1 MLNYVSNNL
10 QKVNNV
16 KMNKSLIRSTEM
28 RENKKKILYVVVAVA
43 AIVTL
48 VYLGL
53 ALFFTKHFYFNTFI
67 NGENYSAG
75 SVNSA
80 QNFVLDTSNH
90 YTLTING
97 RDGITDTIT
106 SADIGLKL
114 EFGEEF
120 QNIIETQDA
129 FLWPFS
135 LFKKC
140 EYTVD
145 TMVTYSEEA
154 FDNKIDTLCFFEQ
167 ENIRQPQNAYLSDYT
182 EEGYQIIPED
192 KGTVPIRTKIYNAV
206 KESVEILADSVD
218 LDAKECYTN
227 AEIVAEDHALQKEC
241 DALNQ
246 LTGVKITYKFG
257 EDREVLD
264 GSIIKDWLVTDEG
277 KLDIDPDL
285 VREYVNTLSKKYD
298 TWGKK
303 REFKTTGGET
313 ITISEGAYGWW
324 MNRAGEAEAL
334 VELIRSGKSEER
346 TPLYHA
352 QAAQYGEND
361 IGDSYVEIDLTSQ
374 HLWVYKD
381 DQLVEETDF
390 VSGNVSRGYN
400 TPVGIYGITYK
411 ERNTTLRGANYASK
425 VSFWMPF
432 NGNVGM
438 HDASWRSSFGANIYL
453 TNGSHGCVNLPSKKA
468 EVIYGYVE
476 QGEPVIVYGGQVSVP
491 RTEGKQEQPEVA
503 VPEENITP
511 ELTPEQQ
518 IQILIEAG
526 VLNPDGT
533 PVQQPE
539 GVLPEVP
546 TENPAQVPQEIPAE
560 NLESIPQ
567 EVPAENPVEIPQEV
581 PVENPAQVPQ
591 EIPAENLA
599 ENPVGTSQ
607 EIMGDA

>member
-10 QKVNNV
+10 QRVNNV
-16 KMNKSLIRSTEM
+16 KVNKSLIRSTEM
-28 RENKKKILYVVVAVA
+28 RKIKKKILYVMVAVA
-43 AIVTL
+43 AIIAL

-67 NGENYSAG
+67 NGENYSAD
-75 SVNSA
+75 SANSA
-80 QNFVLDTSNH
+80 QNLVLDTSNH

-97 RDGITDTIT
+97 RDGLIDTVT

-120 QNIIETQDA
+120 QNIIKTQDA
-129 FLWPFS
+129 FLWPVS
-135 LFKKC
+135 LFKKS

-145 TMVTYSEEA
+145 TMVTYSQEA

-227 AEIVAEDHALQKEC
+227 AEIVAEDRTLQKEC

-257 EDREVLD
+257 EDTEVLD
-264 GSIIKDWLVTDEG
+264 GSIIKDWLVTEEG

-285 VREYVNTLSKKYD
+285 VREYVNALSRKYD

-303 REFKTTGGET
+303 REFQTTGGET
-313 ITISEGAYGWW
+313 ITISQGAYGWW

-334 VELIRSGKSEER
+334 AELIRSGKSEER

-374 HLWVYKD
+374 HLWVYND
-381 DQLVEETDF
+381 GQLVEETDF

-400 TPVGIYGITYK
+400 TPVGVYGITYK

-491 RTEGKQEQPEVA
+491 RTEEKQEQPEVT

-518 IQILIEAG
+518 IQMLIEAG
-526 VLNPDGT
+526 LLNPDGT
-533 PVQQPE
+533 PVQPPE
-539 GVLPEVP
+539 G
-546 TENPAQVPQEIPAE
+546 TPQEVIP
-560 NLESIPQ
+560 
-567 EVPAENPVEIPQEV
+567 EVPAETPIEVPSQTPDVPQEV
-581 PVENPAQVPQ
+581 VPETPVEVPQ

-599 ENPVGTSQ
+599 EIPVETPQ
-607 EIMGDA
+607 EIMGEIPQAVPDV

>member
-324 MNRAGEAEAL
+324 MNRAGETEAL

-491 RTEGKQEQPEVA
+491 RTEGKQEQPEVT

-546 TENPAQVPQEIPAE
+546 TENPAQVPQEIPVE

>member
-1 MLNYVSNNL
+1 
-10 QKVNNV
+10 
-16 KMNKSLIRSTEM
+16 M

-120 QNIIETQDA
+120 HDIIETQDA
-129 FLWPFS
+129 FRWPVS
-135 LFKKC
+135 LFTKS

-145 TMVTYSEEA
+145 TMITYSEEA

-167 ENIRQPQNAYLSDYT
+167 ENIRQPKNAYLSDYT

-218 LDAKECYTN
+218 LDEKECYTN
-227 AEIVAEDHALQKEC
+227 AAIVAEDRALKKEC

-246 LTGVKITYKFG
+246 LTGVKITYTFG
-257 EDREVLD
+257 KDTEVLD

-285 VREYVNTLSKKYD
+285 VREYVNALSKKYD

-324 MNRAGEAEAL
+324 MNRAAEAEAL

-346 TPLYHA
+346 TPLYRA
-352 QAAQYGEND
+352 QAAQYGEDD

-374 HLWVYKD
+374 YLWVYKD
-381 DQLVEETDF
+381 GQLVEETDF

-491 RTEGKQEQPEVA
+491 RTEGKQEQPEVT

-518 IQILIEAG
+518 IQMLIEAG

-546 TENPAQVPQEIPAE
+546 TENPIETPQEIPAE

>member
-10 QKVNNV
+10 QRVNNV
-16 KMNKSLIRSTEM
+16 KVNKSLIRSTEM
-28 RENKKKILYVVVAVA
+28 RKIKKKILYVMVAVA
-43 AIVTL
+43 AIIAL

-67 NGENYSAG
+67 NGENYSAD
-75 SVNSA
+75 SANSA
-80 QNFVLDTSNH
+80 QNLVLDTSNH

-97 RDGITDTIT
+97 RDGLIDTVT

-120 QNIIETQDA
+120 QNIIKTQDA
-129 FLWPFS
+129 FLWPVS
-135 LFKKC
+135 LFKKS

-145 TMVTYSEEA
+145 TMVTYSQEA

-227 AEIVAEDHALQKEC
+227 AEIVAEDRTLQKEC

-257 EDREVLD
+257 EDTEVLD
-264 GSIIKDWLVTDEG
+264 GSIIKDWLVTEEG

-285 VREYVNTLSKKYD
+285 VREYVNALSRKYD

-303 REFKTTGGET
+303 REFQTTGGET
-313 ITISEGAYGWW
+313 ITISQGAYGWW

-334 VELIRSGKSEER
+334 AELIRSGKSEER

-374 HLWVYKD
+374 HLWVYND
-381 DQLVEETDF
+381 GQLVEETDF

-400 TPVGIYGITYK
+400 TPVGVYGITYK

-491 RTEGKQEQPEVA
+491 RTEEKQEQPEVT

-518 IQILIEAG
+518 IQMLIEAG
-526 VLNPDGT
+526 LLNPDGT
-533 PVQQPE
+533 PVQPPE
-539 GVLPEVP
+539 G
-546 TENPAQVPQEIPAE
+546 T
-560 NLESIPQ
+560 PQ
-567 EVPAENPVEIPQEV
+567 EVIPEV
-581 PVENPAQVPQ
+581 PVETPIEVPAQTPEVPQEVVPETPVEVPQ

-599 ENPVGTSQ
+599 EIPVETPQ
-607 EIMGDA
+607 EIMGEIPQAVPDV

>member
-10 QKVNNV
+10 QRVNNV
-16 KMNKSLIRSTEM
+16 KVNKSLIRSTEM
-28 RENKKKILYVVVAVA
+28 RKIKKKILYVMVAVA
-43 AIVTL
+43 AIITL

-67 NGENYSAG
+67 NGENYSAD
-75 SVNSA
+75 SANSA
-80 QNFVLDTSNH
+80 QNLVLDTSNH

-97 RDGITDTIT
+97 RDGLIDTVT

-120 QNIIETQDA
+120 QNIIKTQDA
-129 FLWPFS
+129 FLWPVS
-135 LFKKC
+135 LFKKS

-145 TMVTYSEEA
+145 TMVTYSQEA

-227 AEIVAEDHALQKEC
+227 AEIVAEDRTLQKEC

-257 EDREVLD
+257 EDTEVLD
-264 GSIIKDWLVTDEG
+264 GSIIKDWLVTEEG

-285 VREYVNTLSKKYD
+285 VREYVNALSRKYD

-303 REFKTTGGET
+303 REFQTTGGET
-313 ITISEGAYGWW
+313 ITISQGAYGWW

-334 VELIRSGKSEER
+334 AELIRSGKSEER

-374 HLWVYKD
+374 HLWVYND
-381 DQLVEETDF
+381 GQLVEETDF

-400 TPVGIYGITYK
+400 TPVGVYGITYK

-491 RTEGKQEQPEVA
+491 RTEEKQEQPEVT

-518 IQILIEAG
+518 IQMLIEAG
-526 VLNPDGT
+526 LLNPDGT
-533 PVQQPE
+533 PVQPPE
-539 GVLPEVP
+539 G
-546 TENPAQVPQEIPAE
+546 TPQEVIP
-560 NLESIPQ
+560 
-567 EVPAENPVEIPQEV
+567 EVPAETPIEVPAQTPEVPQEV
-581 PVENPAQVPQ
+581 VPETPVEVPQ

-599 ENPVGTSQ
+599 EIPVETPQ
-607 EIMGDA
+607 EIMGEIPQAVPDV

>member
-1 MLNYVSNNL
+1 
-10 QKVNNV
+10 
-16 KMNKSLIRSTEM
+16 M
-28 RENKKKILYVVVAVA
+28 RRNKKKVLYVVVAVA

-67 NGENYSAG
+67 NGENYSAN
-75 SVNSA
+75 SVNGA
-80 QNFVLDTSNH
+80 QNLVLDTSNH

-97 RDGITDTIT
+97 RDGLTDTIS

-114 EFGEEF
+114 QFGEEF
-120 QNIIETQDA
+120 HDIIETQDA
-129 FLWPFS
+129 FRWPVS
-135 LFKKC
+135 LFTKS

-154 FDNKIDTLCFFEQ
+154 FDNKIDTLCFFEK
-167 ENIRQPQNAYLSDYT
+167 ENIRQPKNAYLSDYT

-192 KGTVPIRTKIYNAV
+192 KGTVPIRTKIYDVV

-218 LDAKECYTN
+218 LDEKECYTK
-227 AEIVAEDHALQKEC
+227 AAVSAEDGALKKEC

-246 LTGVKITYKFG
+246 LTGVKITYTFG
-257 EDREVLD
+257 ADTEVLD
-264 GSIIKDWLVTDEG
+264 GSIIKDWLVTDDG
-277 KLDIDPDL
+277 KLDVDPDL
-285 VREYVNTLSKKYD
+285 VRAYVNALAKKYD

-361 IGDSYVEIDLTSQ
+361 IGDSYVEMDLTSQ

-381 DQLVEETDF
+381 GQMVEETDF
-390 VSGNVSRGYN
+390 VSGNVSRGYS
-400 TPVGIYGITYK
+400 TPVGVYGITYK

-468 EVIYGYVE
+468 EIIYGYVE
-476 QGEPVIVYGGQVSVP
+476 QGEPVIVYGGQVSAP
-491 RTEGKQEQPEVA
+491 RTEKKQEQPEVT

-518 IQILIEAG
+518 IQMLIEAG

-533 PVQQPE
+533 PVQTPE
-539 GVLPEVP
+539 GTPQEAIPETPVETPIEVP
-546 TENPAQVPQEIPAE
+546 VENSEGVPQEIPAQNPAE
-560 NLESIPQ
+560 VPQ
-567 EVPAENPVEIPQEV
+567 EVPAETPVE
-581 PVENPAQVPQ
+581 VPQ
-591 EIPAENLA
+591 EIPPENLA
-599 ENPVGTSQ
+599 QTPVETPQ
-607 EIMGDA
+607 EIMGDVSQIVP